1 MTRALLP
8 PRPLSER
15 AVVTLLAAA
24 AFVVALNATVMF
36 PLGPFVVAEIGGKV
50 DALGYLGAA
59 YSFAAAVGGFAAS
72 FVLDRFDRRTAL
84 AGCVCVFTV
93 ATGAG
98 AFAQDMTSL
107 MATRAAAGIAAGPLW
122 GLLVAI
128 ASDVVPMERRG
139 FAISRLVGTYG
150 LALVVGLPLGTLLAA
165 MPDGWRWALAVLA
178 IGGGAIS
185 VITVVVIGPRREH
198 LAEAQARPLSR
209 AWRGVLRLMAG
220 QPSLIAFLLIAAS
233 SFSALLV
240 SPNLPVFV
248 MRNTALGPIG
258 LSGVYLLGG
267 LMALAVVPLAGRAI
281 DRIGALPVATGAA
294 GVTTVVLGAAF
305 LAAPPLLPALPI
317 LAMVLVMQLVRSSV
331 TQGSATRVPLPAER
345 AAFQSLAAAVTNLA
359 QALGAGTAPLL
370 LSIRPD
376 GRLAGMDLV
385 AWYAIAA
392 SWTAPLLLM
401 RLETVLRR
409 RAAAPVAEG

>member
-1 MTRALLP
+1 MSGAPLP
-8 PRPLSER
+8 TNTLSER

-36 PLGPFVVAEIGGKV
+36 PLGPFVVADIGGEA

-72 FVLDRFDRRTAL
+72 FVLDRFDRRSAL
-84 AGCVCVFTV
+84 GCCVGLFTL
-93 ATGAG
+93 ATGAS
-98 AFAQDMTSL
+98 ALAPDMPSL
-107 MATRAAAGIAAGPLW
+107 MATRALAGFSAGPLW
-122 GLLVAI
+122 GLLIAI
-128 ASDVVPMERRG
+128 VSDVVPPERRG

-150 LALVVGLPLGTLLAA
+150 LALVVGLPIGTLLAA
-165 MPDGWRWALAVLA
+165 MPGGWRWALAALA
-178 IGGGAIS
+178 VGGGAIS
-185 VITVVVIGPRREH
+185 AVTVIAIGPRREH
-198 LAEAQARPLSR
+198 LADAQARPLR
-209 AWRGVLRLMAG
+209 RTWRGVLRLMAG
-220 QPSLIAFLLIAAS
+220 QPSLIAFLLIASS

-240 SPNLPVFV
+240 SPNLPIFV
-248 MRNTALGPIG
+248 MRNTALGPVG

-267 LMALAVVPLAGRAI
+267 LLALTVVPLAGRAI
-281 DRIGALPVATGAA
+281 DRIGPLPVATGAA
-294 GVTTVVLGAAF
+294 MVTTLVLGAAF
-305 LAAPPLLPALPI
+305 LGTAPLLPALPI

-370 LSIRPD
+370 LGIRPD

-385 AWYAIAA
+385 AWCAIAA

-401 RLETVLRR
+401 RLEVVLRR
-409 RAAAPVAEG
+409 RVAEPVREA